1 MNSREN
7 IKISSNNKFIQGN
20 PLILNSKEKKS
31 KKNVLLI
38 FIDGL
43 PSFKNILSFE
53 ELMPNTKEFFNDGIY
68 FDNNFS
74 TAEWT
79 MPSFASIFTGL
90 YSHKHK
96 MYHPREFY
104 NVSKF
109 ETLSSLF
116 KKEDYINF
124 QIGSNARSNPAYGY
138 CDGFDRL
145 IYKRNMGCDD
155 VIFNFIEHS
164 NTFLKSNQFNL
175 ITLFDLHHFLNGSPS
190 IMSQSKLDLDYLN
203 LVKDKKSI
211 HQEYNEIKIE
221 ILKNEIKRLDFHLS
235 TIYNYINKNYDTDE
249 ILISLFSDHGH
260 SYLSKKNDILS
271 NDVTKVPLLIRDSSI
286 NENYTSEL
294 TSNVDIFKTIL
305 KLSNIDYTNIN
316 NDSSIP
322 SILGGNNDEK
332 YIISESIYPNAPYH
346 CVVRNKN
353 GKIYF
358 KTKQHTKN
366 NIIYSEKYEY
376 SFEKFSNKLE
386 TDLEL
391 EDILLKKVFEQIKYF
406 NS

>member
-1 MNSREN
+1 
-7 IKISSNNKFIQGN
+7 
-20 PLILNSKEKKS
+20 
-31 KKNVLLI
+31 
-38 FIDGL
+38 
-43 PSFKNILSFE
+43 
-53 ELMPNTKEFFNDGIY
+53 
-68 FDNNFS
+68 
-74 TAEWT
+74 
-79 MPSFASIFTGL
+79 
-90 YSHKHK
+90 
-96 MYHPREFY
+96 
-104 NVSKF
+104 
-109 ETLSSLF
+109 
-116 KKEDYINF
+116 
-124 QIGSNARSNPAYGY
+124 
-138 CDGFDRL
+138 
-145 IYKRNMGCDD
+145 
-155 VIFNFIEHS
+155 
-164 NTFLKSNQFNL
+164 
-175 ITLFDLHHFLNGSPS
+175 
-190 IMSQSKLDLDYLN
+190 MSQSKLDLDYLN

-406 NS
+406 NSWNNFRMI